1 MRGWKGLECSNDMRD
16 QGLKQQLR
24 GNERIN
30 NSGIRRLLRHNIEGT
45 SEELDRKTF
54 GLEFIKR
61 AFGISNRIQRIKD
74 WTLWMGSTSSK
85 TEKKL
90 HKEEE
95 PVM

>member
-1 MRGWKGLECSNDMRD
+1 MRD
-16 QGLKQQLR
+16 RDLKQQLR

-30 NSGIRRLLRHNIEGT
+30 NSGISRPLHLKIERT

-54 GLEFIKR
+54 GLEFVKR

-74 WTLWMGSTSSK
+74 WTLWRGRHPPK
-85 TEKKL
+85 RKNKL
-90 HKEEE
+90 HIEKE